1 MESRKLTILDRYFRA
16 WALVIPVTSVLV
28 VPGIQGTIPGY
39 IFSFL
44 LIFALLVCKLDSS
57 KINTFKD
64 MFVFTYIFIIMILIS
79 QLINGT
85 INIPSLERVI
95 LVNKLDINT
104 EIFRGSLFTQSLYLI
119 PCIILFCFIKNYYSK
134 DWDKY
139 IFWGIGIYAI
149 FGLYEFF
156 YYIIFNEFGDF
167 LTNRNFGEHETI
179 RLGNQLMTIAGFT
192 FQRINGLALEPSMFA
207 FTVLP
212 FWIYSIHTKRKR
224 LSLILLCSLLLTAST
239 TAFIGIIL
247 YYCYAILKSNQL
259 RNFFIF
265 TFGLLVI
272 LLFWDYVYAILDKTI
287 FQKMF
292 MKTESGIDRSNF
304 FMEHLSYF
312 QDSSFLTKLF
322 GIGFGYVRSTDF
334 FTTILVNNGIVGFS
348 LFSLLFAYPLF
359 TLKNSYKNMGI
370 KMALVVIYTTMMVS
384 IPEFSF
390 LSTWLFLGIAYKE
403 VFNQNKVYIESNIEK
418 NKRNKMEEL
427 K

>member
-1 MESRKLTILDRYFRA
+1 MEYRKLTILDRYFRA

-44 LIFALLVCKLDSS
+44 LIFVLLVCKLDSS

-179 RLGNQLMTIAGFT
+179 RLGNQLMTVAGFT

-207 FTVLP
+207 FTILP

-265 TFGLLVI
+265 TFGLLII

-334 FTTILVNNGIVGFS
+334 FTTILVNNGIVGFC

>member
-1 MESRKLTILDRYFRA
+1 MECRKLTILDRYFRA

-44 LIFALLVCKLDSS
+44 LIFVLLVCKLDSS

-179 RLGNQLMTIAGFT
+179 RLGNQLMTVAGFT

-207 FTVLP
+207 FTILP

-265 TFGLLVI
+265 TFGLLII

-334 FTTILVNNGIVGFS
+334 FTTILVNNGIVGFC

-370 KMALVVIYTTMMVS
+370 KMALIVIYTTMMVS

>member
-1 MESRKLTILDRYFRA
+1 MECRKLTILDRYFRA

-44 LIFALLVCKLDSS
+44 LIFVLLVCKLDSS

-179 RLGNQLMTIAGFT
+179 RLGNQLMTVAGFT

-207 FTVLP
+207 FTILP

-265 TFGLLVI
+265 TFGLLII

-334 FTTILVNNGIVGFS
+334 FTTILVNNGIVGFC

>member
-1 MESRKLTILDRYFRA
+1 MECRKLTILDRYFRA

-44 LIFALLVCKLDSS
+44 LIFVLLVCKLDIS

-64 MFVFTYIFIIMILIS
+64 IFVFTYIFIIMILIS

-156 YYIIFNEFGDF
+156 YYIIFNDFGDF

-179 RLGNQLMTIAGFT
+179 RLGNQLMTVAGFT

-207 FTVLP
+207 FTILP
-212 FWIYSIHTKRKR
+212 FWIYSIHTKRKK
-224 LSLILLCSLLLTAST
+224 LSLILLGSLLLTAST

-287 FQKMF
+287 LQKMF

-334 FTTILVNNGIVGFS
+334 FTTILVNNGIVGFC

-359 TLKNSYKNMGI
+359 ILKNSYKNMGI

-390 LSTWLFLGIAYKE
+390 LSIWLFLGIAYKE
-403 VFNQNKVYIESNIEK
+403 VFNQNKVYIESDIEK
-418 NKRNKMEEL
+418 IKRNKMEEL

>member
-134 DWDKY
+134 DWEKY

-334 FTTILVNNGIVGFS
+334 FTTILVNNGIVGFC

>member
-292 MKTESGIDRSNF
+292 METESGIDRSNF

-334 FTTILVNNGIVGFS
+334 FTTILVNNGIVGFC

>member
-334 FTTILVNNGIVGFS
+334 FTTILVNNGIVGFC

>member
-1 MESRKLTILDRYFRA
+1 MECRKLTILDRYFRA

-44 LIFALLVCKLDSS
+44 LIFVLLVCKLDSS

-156 YYIIFNEFGDF
+156 YYIIFNDFGDF

-179 RLGNQLMTIAGFT
+179 RLGNQLMTVAGFT

-207 FTVLP
+207 FTILP

-224 LSLILLCSLLLTAST
+224 LSLILLGSLLLTAST

-334 FTTILVNNGIVGFS
+334 FTTILVNNGIVGFC

-390 LSTWLFLGIAYKE
+390 LSIWLFLGIAYKE

>member
-1 MESRKLTILDRYFRA
+1 MECKKLTILDRYFRA

-44 LIFALLVCKLDSS
+44 LIFVLLVCKLDSS

-156 YYIIFNEFGDF
+156 YYIIFNDFGDF

-179 RLGNQLMTIAGFT
+179 RLGNQLMTVAGFT

-207 FTVLP
+207 FTILP

-224 LSLILLCSLLLTAST
+224 LSLILLGSLLLTAST

-334 FTTILVNNGIVGFS
+334 FTTILVNNGIVGFC

-390 LSTWLFLGIAYKE
+390 LSIWLFLGIAYKE